1 MSLSRLAS
9 TRRTAA
15 SLLIIALLTAQPL
28 GAQPKG
34 AASPSVASPA
44 TAPVAAPPAAPRPW
58 LYENSDVPI
67 DPAWRFGTLS
77 NGLRYAIRN
86 NGVPPGQ
93 VSIRVRVD
101 VGSLM
106 ERPDERGFAHFIEHL
121 TFRGSRDVP
130 DGEAKR
136 VWQRLGATF
145 GSDSNAQTTPT
156 GTTYALDLPE
166 ANAAG
171 LDESMKILSGML
183 AAPNIVPQAVDA
195 ERAVV
200 TAEMRES
207 LGPAVTVGNAAR
219 EFYFAG
225 QPLARSNPIGTT
237 EALTKAR
244 AESLKAFHDRWYRP
258 DRTVI
263 AISGDIDPALMETY
277 VQRYFNGWKVAGART
292 PDPDFGKP
300 DPAAPETRVIVE
312 RSSPPSIGLAWLRP
326 WRPKA
331 DTIAYNQGK
340 LIETLA
346 LQIINRRLEE
356 AARGGAS
363 YITASVDQNDVSRS
377 IDGTFVTITPVGG
390 DWKKAMDD
398 VRAIIADATRT
409 PPSEEDVA
417 RDYAQLETAFAI
429 GAENADTEASA
440 QQAETLTGAVDIRET
455 TVTAQAALDIY
466 RSAKPLMT
474 PERMLAATRRMFTG
488 TAKRALLTLPV
499 AEPGANVALAT
510 AFKAAVQPAKDV
522 RLAGGTVSM
531 DALPKLP
538 PAGTVVSREP
548 AGTLKIEKVTYSN
561 GVKLLLFANGA
572 EKEKVRINVRWGNG
586 EQSFAP
592 GQDTAIWAA
601 PYVLATNG
609 IGDLGQRQL
618 DQLTNGRR
626 MEFKFSVAENAFELA
641 AVSRPADYKDQ
652 LRLYAAKLAYPR
664 WDAGPL
670 ARVKGVF
677 GAAERA
683 SSSSPDALL
692 GRDLTWLL
700 RNKDNRFA
708 PATAD
713 RVAKLTPE
721 AFRAIWEPRLQ
732 QGPIEVEVFG
742 DVKPD
747 EAIAAVAETFGALP
761 RRTEVPPPEANR
773 KLVFP
778 AHVAKPL
785 VLRHDGSPE
794 QAAAVIAWPTG
805 GGYVALK
812 DSRQLEILSQIIN
825 DRLFERF
832 RSMDGAAYSPNV
844 SNVWPLTYDSGGYVA
859 VSSQI
864 KPDRIGAF
872 GTIVHDIARD
882 LATTPVS
889 DDELQ
894 RIIAPMRQLLGRAST
909 GNAFWM
915 AQIEGATRDP
925 QVLPALESF
934 GTDLLDVTA
943 ADIQRLA
950 KQYLVEDR
958 SWSVIV
964 LSKATPLPAAL
975 ANGWPDVKLPGVV
988 RTEASRNGAS
998 RNGAGRSG
1006 AASR

>member
-1 MSLSRLAS
+1 MSLARLAS

-15 SLLIIALLTAQPL
+15 SLLIIALLTAQPV
-28 GAQPKG
+28 GARSG
-34 AASPSVASPA
+34 AALNDKLPKVAQA
-44 TAPVAAPPAAPRPW
+44 AAPAANAPRPW

-77 NGLRYAIRN
+77 NGLRYAIRK

-101 VGSLM
+101 AGSLM
-106 ERPDERGFAHFIEHL
+106 EKPDERGFAHFIEHL

-136 VWQRLGATF
+136 IWQRLGATF

-200 TAEMRES
+200 SAEMRES
-207 LGPAVTVGNAAR
+207 LSPGVTVGNAAR
-219 EFYFAG
+219 ELYFAG
-225 QPLARSNPIGTT
+225 QPLAKSNPIGTT
-237 EALTKAR
+237 ESLTKAR
-244 AESLKAFHDRWYRP
+244 ADGLKAFHDRWYRP

-277 VQRYFNGWKVAGART
+277 VQRYFGGWKAEGAAT
-292 PDPDFGKP
+292 PDPDFGEP
-300 DPAAPETRVIVE
+300 DAAAPETRVVVE
-312 RSSPPSIGLAWLRP
+312 PSAPISVGLAWLRP
-326 WRPKA
+326 WHPKA

-356 AARGGAS
+356 AARNGAS
-363 YITASVDQNDVSRS
+363 YITASVDQQDVSRS
-377 IDGTFVTITPVGG
+377 VDGTFVTVTPVGS

-398 VRAIIADATRT
+398 VRAIIADASQT
-409 PPSEEDVA
+409 PPSEEDIA

-440 QQAETLTGAVDIRET
+440 NQAETLTGAVDIRET

-474 PERMLAATRRMFTG
+474 PQRMLDATRRMFTG
-488 TAKRALLTLPV
+488 DAKRAMLTLPV
-499 AEPGANVALAT
+499 AERGADVALTA
-510 AFKAAVQPAKDV
+510 AFKAPVAPAKDM
-522 RLAGGTVSM
+522 RLAAGSVTM

-538 PAGTVVSREP
+538 AAGTVVSHET
-548 AGTLKIEKVTYSN
+548 AGPLKIEKVTFSN
-561 GVKLLLFANGA
+561 GVKLLLFANAA
-572 EKEKVRINVRWGNG
+572 EKEKVRINIRFGNG

-592 GQDTAIWAA
+592 GQETAIWAA

-609 IGDLGQRQL
+609 IGTLGQRQL

-626 MEFKFSVAENAFELA
+626 MEFKFAVSENAFELS

-652 LRLYAAKLAYPR
+652 LRLYATKLAFPR
-664 WDAGPL
+664 WDPAPL
-670 ARVKGVF
+670 TRVKAVF

-692 GRDLTWLL
+692 GRDLSWLL
-700 RNKDNRFA
+700 RNKDGRFA
-708 PATAD
+708 PAIPD
-713 RVAKLTPE
+713 RVAKLTP
-721 AFRAIWEPRLQ
+721 ASFRAIWEPRLA
-732 QGPIEVEVFG
+732 QGPVEVEIFG

-747 EAIAAVAETFGALP
+747 EAIQAVAETFGALAP
-761 RRTEVPPPEANR
+761 RKDVPPPPANR

-778 AHVAKPL
+778 AHNPRPL
-785 VLRHDGSPE
+785 VLRHDGAAE

-805 GGYVALK
+805 GGYGALK
-812 DSRQLEILSQIIN
+812 DSRQLEILSQVIN

-859 VSSQI
+859 VASQI
-864 KPDRIGAF
+864 KPDRIAAF
-872 GTIVHDIARD
+872 GTIVHDIAHD

-894 RIIAPMRQLLGRAST
+894 RIVAPMRQLLGRAST

-915 AQIEGATRDP
+915 SQIEGATRDP
-925 QVLPALESF
+925 NVLPAMSSF
-934 GTDLLDVTA
+934 GSDLLEVTA

-950 KQYLVEDR
+950 KRYLVEGK

-964 LSKATPLPAAL
+964 LSKATPVPAAL
-975 ANGWPDVKLPGVV
+975 ARGWPDVKLPGV
-988 RTEASRNGAS
+988 
-998 RNGAGRSG
+998 
-1006 AASR
+1006 AAR